1 MSALYRK
8 QTCYLCEMPRSPWA
22 VIHDFSELVC
32 RSCVNYEGPDRI
44 EVKIMMV
51 KAEKEE
57 YKQKYF
63 NSKATLSHA
72 RRMRGSYGEGG
83 GVKRE
88 SSNPYPVPR
97 MGNSNSNSLQDGQV
111 GVSPGVPSPLA
122 APPNGP
128 TPPAGGPPP
137 PGYLANNVGGGPG
150 GMQTVTLDQVA
161 FQRRPP
167 PTGAPGYPGVGG
179 QMMTSVGGMLGH
191 QNPKNSM
198 MQDVKLAGIRP
209 NLPSTTKSSSNNSTS
224 GQTGPPTPG
233 SRADQVSSS
242 SNGSNEGPGGPLL
255 KCTNCNGKLEDTHFV
270 QCPSNI
276 THKFCFACC
285 RESIIQQG
293 SEAFCPSGERCP
305 LQGST
310 VPWAFMQE
318 EIETILGEK
327 PEKAADKK

>member
-22 VIHDFSELVC
+22 VIHDFSEIVC

-44 EVKIMMV
+44 E
-51 KAEKEE
+51 
-57 YKQKYF
+57 
-63 NSKATLSHA
+63 ATLLNA
-72 RRMRGSYGEGG
+72 RRMRGSYSESHS
-83 GVKRE
+83 VKRE

-97 MGNSNSNSLQDGQV
+97 MGHSNSGNSGGLG
-111 GVSPGVPSPLA
+111 GVPSPLGSVSS
-122 APPNGP
+122 PGG
-128 TPPAGGPPP
+128 AGG
-137 PGYLANNVGGGPG
+137 GYPG
-150 GMQTVTLDQVA
+150 GVPGGTMQNVTLDQVA

-167 PTGAPGYPGVGG
+167 PSQAYQNVGGG
-179 QMMTSVGGMLGH
+179 QMMSGGGL
-191 QNPKNSM
+191 NPSKNSL
-198 MQDVKLAGIRP
+198 MQDVKMPGIRQ
-209 NLPSTTKSSSNNSTS
+209 NHPSNTRPSSANSAP

-233 SRADQVSSS
+233 SRPDQVSSS
-242 SNGSNEGPGGPLL
+242 SNGSNDQNGAVNGGPLL

-276 THKFCFACC
+276 SHKFCFACC
-285 RESIIQQG
+285 RDSIIKQG

-318 EIETILGEK
+318 EIETIIGMGEK
-327 PEKAADKK
+327 NEKNSDKTK

>member
-44 EVKIMMV
+44 E
-51 KAEKEE
+51 
-57 YKQKYF
+57 
-63 NSKATLSHA
+63 ATLSHA

-88 SSNPYPVPR
+88 SSAPYPVPR
-97 MGNSNSNSLQDGQV
+97 MGNSNSNHSLQDNV

-122 APPNGP
+122 AGPHPPNGP

-137 PGYLANNVGGGPG
+137 SYLTNSVGGPGGGGP

-161 FQRRPP
+161 FQRRPTP
-167 PTGAPGYPGVGG
+167 AGAPGYPGVGG

-242 SNGSNEGPGGPLL
+242 SNGSNDGPGGPQL

>member
-1 MSALYRK
+1 MKNISV
-8 QTCYLCEMPRSPWA
+8 CNPR
-22 VIHDFSELVC
+22 IF
-32 RSCVNYEGPDRI
+32 
-44 EVKIMMV
+44 
-51 KAEKEE
+51 
-57 YKQKYF
+57 Q
-63 NSKATLSHA
+63 ATLSHA

-179 QMMTSVGGMLGH
+179 KSFS
-191 QNPKNSM
+191 NRPKY
-198 MQDVKLAGIRP
+198 
-209 NLPSTTKSSSNNSTS
+209 
-224 GQTGPPTPG
+224 
-233 SRADQVSSS
+233 
-242 SNGSNEGPGGPLL
+242 
-255 KCTNCNGKLEDTHFV
+255 F
-270 QCPSNI
+270 
-276 THKFCFACC
+276 
-285 RESIIQQG
+285 
-293 SEAFCPSGERCP
+293 
-305 LQGST
+305 
-310 VPWAFMQE
+310 
-318 EIETILGEK
+318 
-327 PEKAADKK
+327 